1 MTKEERMV
9 YNKAINVI
17 DYKLL
22 GKQGYVGEPT
32 KEQLEAIILAVKS
45 MELRMKETQLP
56 LSRQIAV
63 LKYHIKNPT
72 ALLFKDHNTL
82 DALEAGI
89 MAMKWVTGQETY
101 DNLWGDA

>member
-32 KEQLEAIILAVKS
+32 REQLEAIILAMKS
-45 MELRMKETQLP
+45 MEERMKETGFP
-56 LSRQIAV
+56 LSKHIAV
-63 LKYHIKNPT
+63 LRYHIKNPT

-89 MAMKWVTGQETY
+89 MAMKWMMK
-101 DNLWGDA
+101 DNMYEVG

>member
-32 KEQLEAIILAVKS
+32 KEQIEAIILAMKS
-45 MELRMKETQLP
+45 METRMKETELP
-56 LSRQIAV
+56 LSRHIAV
-63 LKYHIKNPT
+63 LRYHIKNPT

-89 MAMKWVTGQETY
+89 MAMKWLMK
-101 DNLWGDA
+101 DNMYEVL

>member
-32 KEQLEAIILAVKS
+32 REQIEAISLAVRS
-45 MELRMKETQLP
+45 MEERMKETGFP

-63 LKYHIKNPT
+63 LRYHVKNPT

-82 DALEAGI
+82 DALEEGI
-89 MAMKWVTGQETY
+89 MAMKWLMKDDLYEVSI
-101 DNLWGDA
+101 